1 LKFKILQ
8 VGVQVDVIPMVERGI
23 GRVIF
28 SPADIHRLSLE
39 ELKVEKVAVPLVDLM
54 IVDKVHEEQFHGF

>member
-1 LKFKILQ
+1 
-8 VGVQVDVIPMVERGI
+8 MVERGI